1 MLEISESLLDSAAA
15 RLPRWMAGLSV
26 SGALGALV
34 SGHAR
39 WGLGFGA
46 GSCVAILAY
55 RWLHR
60 AVAAALD
67 AGGGRPPSGTMTRLL
82 IRYPLLIG
90 VVAFFYWTRWLSLSA
105 VIAGL
110 FVPLAGA
117 LIECLVL
124 VGSSFFHSGQSRSTQ
139 AAS

>member
-1 MLEISESLLDSAAA
+1 VLEISENLLDSAMA
-15 RLPRWMAGLSV
+15 RLPRWMAGVSV
-26 SGALGALV
+26 AGVLAASVA
-34 SGHAR
+34 GHAR
-39 WGLGFGA
+39 WALGFGV

-67 AGGGRPPSGTMTRLL
+67 TGHGRPPSGTMTKLV
-82 IRYPLLIG
+82 IRYPLLVG
-90 VVAFFYWTRWLSLSA
+90 VVAFFYWTGWLSLSA

-117 LIECLVL
+117 LLECLIL
-124 VGSSFFHSGQSRSTQ
+124 VGSSFFHTGASSSTEI
-139 AAS
+139 AS

>member
-1 MLEISESLLDSAAA
+1 VLEISERRLDSAAQ
-15 RLPRWMAGLSV
+15 RLPRWMVGVSVAGMLA
-26 SGALGALV
+26 ALM

-39 WGLGFGA
+39 WALAFGA

-67 AGGGRPPSGTMTRLL
+67 ASNGPVPSGTMTKLF
-82 IRYPLLIG
+82 IRYPLLLG
-90 VVAFFYWTRWLSLSA
+90 VVAFFYWTGWLSLSA
-105 VIAGL
+105 VISGL

-124 VGSSFFHSGQSRSTQ
+124 VGSSFFTGASRSTQ
-139 AAS
+139 IAL

>member
-1 MLEISESLLDSAAA
+1 MLEISENLLDSSVA
-15 RLPRWMAGLSV
+15 RLPRWMAAV
-26 SGALGALV
+26 SATGTLAALV

-39 WGLGFGA
+39 WALGFGL

-67 AGGGRPPSGTMTRLL
+67 AGSGRPPSGTMTKVLL
-82 IRYPLLIG
+82 RYPLLLL
-90 VVAFFYWTRWLSLSA
+90 VLAFFYWTRWLSLSA

-117 LIECLVL
+117 LLECLIL
-124 VGSSFFHSGQSRSTQ
+124 VGSSFFHTGASSSTEI
-139 AAS
+139 AS